1 MQATYADYLTAY
13 KDLET
18 QRKSVALADEN
29 YAVVQNRYDNGLALL
44 TDMLDA
50 SDSKLSADLDAVHA
64 EINIIY
70 NFFKLKYIC
79 NSL

>member
-1 MQATYADYLTAY
+1 MPNYLTAY

-50 SDSKLSADLDAVHA
+50 SDSKLSADLDAVDA

>member
-1 MQATYADYLTAY
+1 M
-13 KDLET
+13 
-18 QRKSVALADEN
+18 ALADEK
-29 YAVVQNRYDNGLALL
+29 YAVVQNRYDDGLALL

-50 SDSKLSADLDAVHA
+50 SDSKLSADLDAVDA

>member
-1 MQATYADYLTAY
+1 M
-13 KDLET
+13 
-18 QRKSVALADEN
+18 ALADEN

-50 SDSKLSADLDAVHA
+50 SDSKLSADLDAVDA

-70 NFFKLKYIC
+70 NSFKLKYIC